1 MNAPNFIILY
11 VEDAVTSERFY
22 RELFDFQPVEKSENF
37 AMFAF
42 DSGLLL
48 GLWSKHEVKPLTQ
61 LAGGGS
67 ELAIRVESEV
77 ALNAIYENWKARD
90 ITIAQDITQ
99 MDFGLTFVAHDPDH
113 HRLRVY
119 YASY

>member
-11 VEDAVTSERFY
+11 VEDAVASERFY
-22 RELFDFQPVEKSENF
+22 RELFDFQPIEKSENF

-48 GLWSKHEVKPLTQ
+48 GLWSKHEVKPVAQ
-61 LAGGGS
+61 LVGGGS
-67 ELAIRVESEV
+67 ELAIRVESEA
-77 ALNAIYENWKARD
+77 ALNAMYESWKARN
-90 ITIAQDITQ
+90 ITIAQGITQ
-99 MDFGLTFVAHDPDH
+99 MDFGLTFVALDPDQ

>member
-1 MNAPNFIILY
+1 MNAPNLVLLY
-11 VEDAVTSERFY
+11 VEDAVTSECFY

-48 GLWSKHEVKPLTQ
+48 GLWSKHEVKPVTQ

-67 ELAIRVESEV
+67 ELAIRVESED
-77 ALNAIYENWKARD
+77 ALNTIYESWKERG
-90 ITIAQDITQ
+90 ITIAQDIIQ
-99 MDFGLTFVAHDPDH
+99 MDFGLTFVALDPDH

>member
-1 MNAPNFIILY
+1 K
-11 VEDAVTSERFY
+11 
-22 RELFDFQPVEKSENF
+22 PV
-37 AMFAF
+37 
-42 DSGLLL
+42 
-48 GLWSKHEVKPLTQ
+48 TQ

-67 ELAIRVESEV
+67 ELAIRVESE
-77 ALNAIYENWKARD
+77 AELEAIYESWKERG

-99 MDFGLTFVAHDPDH
+99 MDFGLTFVALDPDH